1 MGYLYHHAAASHKFS
16 KFKPAG
22 SDQILYRGISIET
35 EFRILSKP
43 TTHPHTGLD
52 LHFTSSTT
60 VPFFDVALLRFMVK
74 KIYSHSITVQS
85 NKILLLLLGGVL
97 PNFTTKDDK
106 LTMAVNDDEA
116 DTSDVELE
124 GMDVDEEEDGIEDDV
139 EEDIIVSGAAVAA
152 PMSPAVDKKLHDAEQ
167 RDLDAARRERMEL
180 IAAESK
186 KIQPPATKQEQL
198 DYLMAQSDVFAHFL
212 AGTN

>member
-1 MGYLYHHAAASHKFS
+1 
-16 KFKPAG
+16 
-22 SDQILYRGISIET
+22 
-35 EFRILSKP
+35 
-43 TTHPHTGLD
+43 
-52 LHFTSSTT
+52 
-60 VPFFDVALLRFMVK
+60 
-74 KIYSHSITVQS
+74 
-85 NKILLLLLGGVL
+85 
-97 PNFTTKDDK
+97 
-106 LTMAVNDDEA
+106 MAVNDDEA

-139 EEDIIVSGAAVAA
+139 EEDVIVSGAAVAA
-152 PMSPAVDKKLHDAEQ
+152 PMSPAVDKTLHDAEQ